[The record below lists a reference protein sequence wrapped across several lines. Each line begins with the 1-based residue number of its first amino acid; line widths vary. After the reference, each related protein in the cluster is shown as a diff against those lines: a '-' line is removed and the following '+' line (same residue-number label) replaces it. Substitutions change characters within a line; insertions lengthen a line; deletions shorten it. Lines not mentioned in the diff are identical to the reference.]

1 MVNLRNAV
9 CESRVNKSAEL
20 LAKYSDSILKKSN
33 KTSAELD
40 VEKILSEIVS
50 PKPFLHSRLISRHW
64 WVNIQIVVFKF
75 ITDKDMFLEFYSKLF
90 GNRLVKES
98 SASEDQEQNMILK
111 LKVCFWSE

>member
-1 MVNLRNAV
+1 ML
-9 CESRVNKSAEL
+9 CESRANKSAEL

-50 PKPFLHSRLISRHW
+50 PNPSVFLKSRHSIAG
-64 WVNIQIVVFKF
+64 IQIVVFKF

-111 LKVCFWSE
+111 LKVRKGCIKIIVIL

>member
-1 MVNLRNAV
+1 M
-9 CESRVNKSAEL
+9 CESRANKSAEL

-50 PKPFLHSRLISRHW
+50 TEPFVRVRW
-64 WVNIQIVVFKF
+64 WIYIQIVVFKF

-111 LKVCFWSE
+111 LKVCFWTV

>member
-1 MVNLRNAV
+1 M
-9 CESRVNKSAEL
+9 CESRANKSAEL

-50 PKPFLHSRLISRHW
+50 PNPSVFFRKSRHSIAG
-64 WVNIQIVVFKF
+64 IQIVVFKF

-111 LKVCFWSE
+111 LKVYIGC